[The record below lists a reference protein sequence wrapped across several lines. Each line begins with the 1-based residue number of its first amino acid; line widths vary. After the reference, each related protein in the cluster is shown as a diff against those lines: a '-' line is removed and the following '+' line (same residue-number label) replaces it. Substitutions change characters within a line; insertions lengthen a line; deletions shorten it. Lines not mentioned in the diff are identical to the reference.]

1 MDKKGLWIKKDP
13 SKTPG
18 GFFWKKAFSKKI
30 VQNLEKP
37 KQGVQCR
44 IL

>member
-30 VQNLEKP
+30 NQLPRNQMARGPL
-37 KQGVQCR
+37 
-44 IL
+44 